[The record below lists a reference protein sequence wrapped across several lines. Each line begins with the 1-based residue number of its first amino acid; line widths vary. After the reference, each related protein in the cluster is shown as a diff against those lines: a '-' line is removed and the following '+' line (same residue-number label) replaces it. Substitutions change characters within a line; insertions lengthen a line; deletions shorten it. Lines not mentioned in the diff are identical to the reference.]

1 MPEDDESPLTWE
13 ELAQKLQ
20 VETDPVKIVELARKL
35 NEALLDEERQR
46 FRKRFGDKKNPQNE
60 LNNFMCPPDLT
71 FNPAWKNQRNG
82 KGRRQ
87 PFEVPY
93 D

>member
-35 NEALLDEERQR
+35 NEALLNEERQR
-46 FRKRFGDKKNPQNE
+46 FRKRFGDKKD
-60 LNNFMCPPDLT
+60 PPKRT
-71 FNPAWKNQRNG
+71 
-82 KGRRQ
+82 
-87 PFEVPY
+87 
-93 D
+93 